1 VLRASSLPTKSFGM
15 FWNASTL
22 PCSAVSS
29 GDVDE
34 RPDAWNS
41 VVALS
46 TSVSRACRVPYE
58 PSCMRLVIVVGPF
71 GGASLARF
79 ESASP
84 EEDRAIE
91 EVMGW
96 ERMDGCVSQLVGVSM
111 RT

>member
-1 VLRASSLPTKSFGM
+1 
-15 FWNASTL
+15 
-22 PCSAVSS
+22 
-29 GDVDE
+29 
-34 RPDAWNS
+34 
-41 VVALS
+41 
-46 TSVSRACRVPYE
+46 
-58 PSCMRLVIVVGPF
+58 MRLVIVVGPF